1 MMKSRSELQ
10 RGIGSLVILAL
21 MFASMGIFARY
32 LSHGFTIFQQVYLR
46 IFAALVLC
54 LVVFRKQLDIRK
66 LSQINK
72 REWSVLVGRGVLLY
86 GLGVP
91 LLSEALLETKYGSVS
106 FVSSLPFIALFGVV
120 LFKEKLTLL
129 KSFLII
135 MAVVGVGLI
144 AVADPHQLLHWGR
157 GEVLALLAG
166 AFVSLSY
173 VARRWHSDLL
183 NNQEMTTIMLLF
195 GAIASLLFSVGLSEG
210 IPRNWTWGIALVVA
224 LAGAANIINLL
235 LTNYG
240 FARVSNVLA
249 SNILTL
255 QVLFAVI
262 IGYVL
267 YSESLGP
274 REWAGGLL
282 IVASVILMNKYALGD
297 EPKPSS

>member
-1 MMKSRSELQ
+1 MTKIRSELQ
-10 RGIGSLVILAL
+10 KGVLGLVVLAL

-46 IFAALVLC
+46 VFAALILC
-54 LVVFRKQLDIRK
+54 LIVFSRQLDFQKISK
-66 LSQINK
+66 ITK
-72 REWSVLVGRGVLLY
+72 KEWGVLALRGILLY

-91 LLSEALLETKYGSVS
+91 LLSQALLDTKYGSVS
-106 FVSSLPFIALFGVV
+106 FVSSLPFIALFGV
-120 LFKEKLTLL
+120 LFFKERLTVL
-129 KSFLII
+129 KSVLIL
-135 MAVVGVGLI
+135 MAVAGVGLI
-144 AVADPHQLLHWGR
+144 AIKDPNQLLSWGR

-173 VARRWHSDLL
+173 VARRWHGDSL

-195 GAIASLLFSVGLSEG
+195 GALSSFVSSVALSEG
-210 IPRNWTWGIALVVA
+210 VPTNWTWAIIGVVI

-240 FARVSNVLA
+240 FSRVSNVLA

-267 YSESLGP
+267 YQENLGP
-274 REWAGGLL
+274 REWFGGLL
-282 IVASVILMNKYALGD
+282 IVLSVMLMNKYAPDG
-297 EPKPSS
+297 EPEST